1 MLFSFGSIELSVQ
14 ADKNLT
20 IKNEI
25 DKSND
30 FFINSQPL
38 IKLIIWLFIL
48 GYPYHFDIQEYPQAD
63 NPKPYK

>member
-14 ADKNLT
+14 ADKNIT

-38 IKLIIWLFIL
+38 IKLII
-48 GYPYHFDIQEYPQAD
+48 
-63 NPKPYK
+63 